1 VSKMKTQ
8 VGALHGP
15 GRGVPGRGE
24 AGFGQHYPVC
34 VPLKNARRSA
44 PSNAI
49 PLLNGPL
56 FDQEAKSKG
65 PGGGRRDGDG
75 FEILGPV
82 GIGKNKGRYLMRLT
96 RSKKTLDGR
105 R

>member
-1 VSKMKTQ
+1 MKKTKTQ

-15 GRGVPGRGE
+15 GRGVPGRYE
-24 AGFGQHYPVC
+24 AGFGQCYPVC

-56 FDQEAKSKG
+56 FDQEAESKG
-65 PGGGRRDGDG
+65 TGSGRING
-75 FEILGPV
+75 FEILGP
-82 GIGKNKGRYLMRLT
+82 GGTGKNKGKYLMRLT
-96 RSKKTLDGR
+96 KSKKTLDGR

>member
-1 VSKMKTQ
+1 MSKMKTQ

-15 GRGVPGRGE
+15 GHGVPGRGE
-24 AGFGQHYPVC
+24 AGFGQCYPVC
-34 VPLKNARRSA
+34 VLLKNARRSA

-56 FDQEAKSKG
+56 FDQEAKG
-65 PGGGRRDGDG
+65 PGSGRRDGVE
-75 FEILGPV
+75 FEILGP
-82 GIGKNKGRYLMRLT
+82 GGTGKNKGRYLMRLK